1 MVKTRLSLTLSGMR
15 TENRLHFAV
24 PSLRLL
30 PQNQSRPG
38 FYSASQPSPILWHNS
53 LVDRCHILCQAPC
66 WRGRRGC
73 DHWLRNGLGDHCS
86 SSFFILG
93 VRHLTT
99 DDERAA
105 FPGARDYQSRNCGSR
120 NRGDARRPPQVL
132 QDAEPD
138 ANQSRWVLS
147 RGKTQILFSA
157 ASFESSGAST
167 RAHPCSRHHGSEA
180 MNICPVIYP
189 GAHV

>member
-1 MVKTRLSLTLSGMR
+1 MWSKTRLSLTLSGMR

-30 PQNQSRPG
+30 PQNQSRPVI
-38 FYSASQPSPILWHNS
+38 SPPVS
-53 LVDRCHILCQAPC
+53 LHRFSGTTA
-66 WRGRRGC
+66 
-73 DHWLRNGLGDHCS
+73 WLAYVTYCVRFLAGEGVEAVIIGSVMDWAITVL
-86 SSFFILG
+86 FILG

-105 FPGARDYQSRNCGSR
+105 FPAARDYQSRRYGSR

-132 QDAEPD
+132 QDVDPD
-138 ANQSRWVLS
+138 ENQSRWVLS
-147 RGKTQILFSA
+147 PEKIQILFSA
-157 ASFESSGAST
+157 ASSESSGAST
-167 RAHPCSRHHGSEA
+167 RVHPCLRHHGSEA
-180 MNICPVIYP
+180 TNICPVIYP